1 MQPINTLTV
10 NGQTFVIQDPNAV
23 TAQQL
28 EQMQTQLVQAVIQA
42 LPVYGGEVVE

>member
-10 NGQTFVIQDPNAV
+10 NGQTFVIRDPNGV

-28 EQMQTQLVQAVIQA
+28 EEAVEAAKTQMQAYVEQTIL
-42 LPVYGGEVVE
+42 GGAW